1 VPRVGLQQVPEAAPH
16 SHLFLS
22 VSASPAGVGRVRPFG
37 PSVVAEVEFK
47 GGEVQTC
54 AGRRAWEWPWQLA
67 GLGAT
72 SVLYSSGLWCWA
84 APLPCVG
91 LARGPLVPIQ
101 LGAWASALWPF
112 SCLFFTFSFLFW
124 RRMKRTVLD
133 FCNWGLRIA
142 KLRNCF
148 SKVMAAAMVC

>member
-72 SVLYSSGLWCWA
+72 SVWTLVLGCPVAVCGVSARA
-84 APLPCVG
+84 ARADP
-91 LARGPLVPIQ
+91 AGPLRSGRFLP
-101 LGAWASALWPF
+101 
-112 SCLFFTFSFLFW
+112 LFFTFSFLFW
-124 RRMKRTVLD
+124 RRMKRTALD